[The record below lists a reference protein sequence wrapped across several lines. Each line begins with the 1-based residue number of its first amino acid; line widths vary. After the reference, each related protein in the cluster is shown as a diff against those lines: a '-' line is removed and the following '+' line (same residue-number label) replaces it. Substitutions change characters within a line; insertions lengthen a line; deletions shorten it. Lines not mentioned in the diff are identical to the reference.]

1 MVTILAG
8 NECTGKSTCFVHLR
22 NIVEN
27 SQAVDCLLIKEGHTN
42 SELEKIGRVSY
53 IRELVANNQAALF
66 DRATMLDDLV
76 YNPIIDNKQSQLIN
90 EQTKEWYVDTLK
102 QCQIIFFECSL
113 DTIKQRLSQ
122 RGDEYI
128 GESQLEQIRQGY
140 EAIFEQYG
148 LEPIRI
154 NVDGLSEQEVV
165 EKVMEV
171 LGW

>member
-8 NECTGKSTCFVHLR
+8 NECTGKSTCFAHLR
-22 NIVEN
+22 DMVEFT
-27 SQAVDCLLIKEGHTN
+27 QAVDCLFIKESHTD
-42 SELEKIGRVSY
+42 SELEKLGRVSY
-53 IRELVANNQAALF
+53 VRELVASNRMALF

-102 QCQIIFFECSL
+102 KCQIIFFECSL

-128 GESQLEQIRQGY
+128 DESQLEQIQQGY
-140 EAIFEQYG
+140 EAAFEQYE

-154 NVDGLSEQEVV
+154 NVDGLREREVAK
-165 EKVMEV
+165 KVMEV

>member
-8 NECTGKSTCFVHLR
+8 NECTGKSTCFAHLR
-22 NIVEN
+22 DMVEA
-27 SQAVDCLLIKEGHTN
+27 SQAIDCLFIKESHTN
-42 SELEKIGRVSY
+42 SELEKLGRVSY
-53 IRELVANNQAALF
+53 VRELVTGNQTALF

-76 YNPIIDNKQSQLIN
+76 YNPITDNKQSRLVN

-102 QCQIIFFECSL
+102 KCQIIFFECSL
-113 DTIKQRLSQ
+113 NTIKQRLSQ

-128 GESQLEQIRQGY
+128 NESQLEQIQQGY

-154 NVDGLSEQEVV
+154 NVDGLGEKEVV
-165 EKVMEV
+165 RKVMEV
-171 LGW
+171 LKW